1 MERDE
6 EQDEHRAQLDRLR
19 FVQAVAEHATQVVAL
34 ITRARSVDEAVV
46 TVSRLL
52 DVDEVSVMSGLAQF
66 NLLALTRP
74 ATERRAALL
83 AESS

>member
-1 MERDE
+1 M
-6 EQDEHRAQLDRLR
+6 
-19 FVQAVAEHATQVVAL
+19 VAL

-46 TVSRLL
+46 SVSRLL
-52 DVDEVSVMSGLAQF
+52 DVDEVTVMSGLAQF

-83 AESS
+83 AEPS

>member
-1 MERDE
+1 M
-6 EQDEHRAQLDRLR
+6 
-19 FVQAVAEHATQVVAL
+19 VAL

-46 TVSRLL
+46 AVSRLL
-52 DVDEVSVMSGLAQF
+52 DVDEVTVMSGLAQF

-83 AESS
+83 AEGS

>member
-1 MERDE
+1 M
-6 EQDEHRAQLDRLR
+6 EQDEEHRAQLDRLR

-46 TVSRLL
+46 AVSRLL
-52 DVDEVSVMSGLAQF
+52 DVDEVTVMSGLAQF

-83 AESS
+83 AEGS